1 MKRLCFK
8 LRRGTS
14 LVEIL
19 AAMAILLLGILAII
33 QVFPGGFTSILYGR
47 SVSQA
52 QMLTRGMVEA
62 QRVRFAEMP
71 DGVIAMDP
79 VTGAPNPLLAVKENL
94 LDYPPDANLPNSKV
108 LADPRFSDVNKARRV
123 IGETT
128 KIPPPTLTSPY
139 MPAGG
144 DGAQRLPVS

>member
-52 QMLTRGMVEA
+52 QMLTRGLVEY
-62 QRVRFAEMP
+62 QRVRYAEMP
-71 DGVIAMDP
+71 SGVIAIDP
-79 VTGAPNPLLAVKENL
+79 RTGTPNPLVAIKDDLS
-94 LDYPPDANLPNSKV
+94 DYPS
-108 LADPRFSDVNKARRV
+108 
-123 IGETT
+123 G
-128 KIPPPTLTSPY
+128 
-139 MPAGG
+139 
-144 DGAQRLPVS
+144 

>member
-52 QMLTRGMVEA
+52 QMLTRGMMEFA
-62 QRVRFAEMP
+62 RVRFAELP
-71 DGVIAMDP
+71 
-79 VTGAPNPLLAVKENL
+79 TGDTGKSPPSLL
-94 LDYPPDANLPNSKV
+94 P
-108 LADPRFSDVNKARRV
+108 ARSRA
-123 IGETT
+123 
-128 KIPPPTLTSPY
+128 
-139 MPAGG
+139 AGFG
-144 DGAQRLPVS
+144 WSSC